1 MTQKINSHNEW
12 DKLKEVIVGSA
23 RQATVGVEY
32 FNPDKISEATQKK
45 IIELTNKA
53 SPQWFLDEVNEDLDN
68 LANILKEYGA
78 KVHRP
83 KEHDIQKFYS
93 GPFWTAT
100 GNNFYNVRDLHLVVG
115 ENVIESSSPRISRF
129 YEASSLYDIW
139 YDYFNSGSG
148 FKWISAPKPMLPE
161 NPLTPLYVDG
171 SKERILTEE
180 DFKHKELS
188 GGRLEKLHKLNEKE
202 IYFEAANTVRMGRDL
217 LYLVSTSGNNK
228 GAKWLQSV
236 LGNEYKVHTT
246 DKLYRTDHID
256 TTVMCL
262 KPGTVLL
269 NSKRAT
275 PANTPEI
282 FNKWEKVW
290 FEDVAEIPEHEI
302 NFQNDIRDKVAAE
315 LKTLGF
321 DSLICSMCSPWVGM
335 NFLSLDQ
342 KTVLVDKRQTKLIKL
357 LESLKFEVL
366 TVSLRHMYTQGGG
379 IHCATLDTVRESKLE
394 NYFS

>member
-1 MTQKINSHNEW
+1 MLSKINSHNEW

-23 RQATVGVEY
+23 RQATIAAEY
-32 FNPDKISEATQKK
+32 FNSDKIPEATQKK
-45 IIELTNKA
+45 LIKLTNEA

-68 LANILKEYGA
+68 LANILKKYGA

-83 KEHDIQKFYS
+83 KEHDIKKFYS

-115 ENVIESSSPRISRF
+115 DNVIESASPRISRF

-139 YDYFNSGSG
+139 YSYFDAG
-148 FKWISAPKPMLPE
+148 FKWVSAPKPMLPE
-161 NPLTPLYVDG
+161 NPLSPLYIDE
-171 SKERILTEE
+171 SQRKLTEE
-180 DFKHKELS
+180 DLKHKELS
-188 GGRLEKLHKLNEKE
+188 SGRLEKLHKLSEKE

-217 LYLVSTSGNNK
+217 LYLVSTSGNHK
-228 GAKWLQSV
+228 GAKWLQSI

-246 DKLYRTDHID
+246 DKLYRADHID

-275 PANTPEI
+275 KATTPEI
-282 FNKWEKVW
+282 FNKWEKIW
-290 FEDVAEIPEHEI
+290 FDDVAEIPSHEI
-302 NFQNDIRDKVAAE
+302 NFQNDVRDKVAAE
-315 LKTLGF
+315 LKSLGF
-321 DSLICSMCSPWVGM
+321 DSIINGMCSPWVGM

-342 KTVLVDKRQTKLIKL
+342 KTVLVDKRQSKLIKL
-357 LESLKFEVL
+357 LESYKFEVI

-394 NYFS
+394 NYFD